1 MNMISFP
8 SMFNKNN
15 KNTTTRLSYGYDSIN
30 ESIRALFYVNKGEL
44 LGDPS
49 YGTTL
54 IEQIFELKTT
64 TSINEIKQLIIQ
76 YINTYIPR
84 IYITTDMIKIYAN
97 ANDNK
102 YKITIRYMLN
112 PNSDYSYFEIIV

>member
-1 MNMISFP
+1 MNMISYPNIFG
-8 SMFNKNN
+8 KNN
-15 KNTTTRLSYGYDSIN
+15 KNTSTNLSYGYKSIN

-54 IEQIFELKTT
+54 IEKIFELKTT
-64 TSINEIKQLIIQ
+64 TCINEIKQLIAD
-76 YINTYIPR
+76 YINRYIPR
-84 IYITTDMIKIYAN
+84 IHVSTDMIKVYGN
-97 ANDNK
+97 PNNTK

-112 PNSDYSYFEIIV
+112 PNSEYNYFEIII

>member
-8 SMFNKNN
+8 TMFNKNN
-15 KNTTTRLSYGYDSIN
+15 KSTTTNLSYGYKSIN

-54 IEQIFELKTT
+54 IEKIFELKTT
-64 TSINEIKQLIIQ
+64 TSIDEIKELIVQ
-76 YINTYIPR
+76 YINKYIPR
-84 IYITTDMIKIYAN
+84 IYITPDMVKIYSN
-97 ANDNK
+97 SNDTK

-112 PNSDYSYFEIIV
+112 PNSEYNYFEIIV